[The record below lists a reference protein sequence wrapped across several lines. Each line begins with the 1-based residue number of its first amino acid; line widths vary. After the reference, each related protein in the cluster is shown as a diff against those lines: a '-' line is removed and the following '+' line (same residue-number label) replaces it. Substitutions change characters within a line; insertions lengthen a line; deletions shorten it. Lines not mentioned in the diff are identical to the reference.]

1 MRKKEA
7 KSRFANYSYFLKK
20 AENGKLCKH
29 NQERGRSSHGVSPN
43 LRSLMNL
50 LTLVFSGRAVDSHST
65 GTGKKSP
72 APKRNYVLTSTAYIE
87 IDTVSTPSMM

>member
-29 NQERGRSSHGVSPN
+29 NQERGRSSHGRGSDFGCIFEHK
-43 LRSLMNL
+43 
-50 LTLVFSGRAVDSHST
+50 LTIFTKAVDSHV
-65 GTGKKSP
+65 
-72 APKRNYVLTSTAYIE
+72 RFTSL
-87 IDTVSTPSMM
+87 